1 MKKFFTLLFA
11 TLFSLSLFAFEG
23 SRLSISSVTSST
35 AIQVE
40 VDGRNFSLKDNSII
54 LGYLSEGRHQ
64 VKITRSKNSG
74 SFRNKTEVI
83 YNSSVFLKRGFHLDL
98 TINRFG
104 KVLADE
110 QRIDLNNDWY
120 NDEDD
125 YYNSDNG
132 GWSNGNSNVMSAREF
147 NDLKDQIRKEWFET
161 NRLTSVKFIID
172 KNNFTTQQVKDL
184 MLLFT
189 FESNKLEVA
198 KYAYCKTVDLRNYY
212 QIIDALTFSSSKDE
226 LARFIREKK

>member
-11 TLFSLSLFAFEG
+11 SFFSLSLLAFDG

-35 AIQVE
+35 LMKVE

-54 LGYLSEGRHQ
+54 LGYLTEGRHQ
-64 VKITRSKNSG
+64 VKITRTKNSG
-74 SFRNKTEVI
+74 SFRSKTEVI
-83 YNSSVFLKRGFHLDL
+83 YNSSVFLKKGFHLDL

-104 KVLADE
+104 KVVMDE

-120 NDEDD
+120 NDEED
-125 YYNSDNG
+125 YYNSDND
-132 GWSNGNSNVMSAREF
+132 GWNNGNSNVMSAREF
-147 NDLKDQIRKEWFET
+147 NDLKDQIRKEWFES

-172 KNNFTTQQVKDL
+172 KNDVTTQQVKDL

-198 KYAYCKTVDLRNYY
+198 KYAYCKTVDQRNYY
-212 QIIDALTFSSSKDE
+212 QVNDVLGFSSSKEE
-226 LARFIREKK
+226 LARFLREPR